1 MCKGRPLMEFEK
13 LEFKKRFLEPFI
25 EPVEASELQEGS
37 IYYTIDYSDSEM
49 MIPHVMTV
57 VYIGKNL
64 DEDDKD
70 IHVFQ
75 DFNSYDFGVTMDS
88 KVDGINAMFIGQPG
102 DNLNNIF
109 VFEKVL
115 DELIR
120 CSFRREGRWKG

>member
-1 MCKGRPLMEFEK
+1 MAFEK

-25 EPVEASELQEGS
+25 EPVEASELREGVV
-37 IYYTIDYSDSEM
+37 YYTIDYSDSEM

-64 DEDDKD
+64 DEDVEDT
-70 IHVFQ
+70 HHFQ

-88 KVDGINAMFIGQPG
+88 NADDVPAMFIGQPE

-109 VFEKVL
+109 IFEKVL
-115 DELIR
+115 DELMR
-120 CSFRREGRWKG
+120 CSIRREEQ